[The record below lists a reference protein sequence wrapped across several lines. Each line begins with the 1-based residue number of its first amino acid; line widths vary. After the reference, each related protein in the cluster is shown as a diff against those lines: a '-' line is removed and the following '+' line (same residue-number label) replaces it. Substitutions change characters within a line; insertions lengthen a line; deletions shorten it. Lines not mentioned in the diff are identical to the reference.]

1 MGTLYDVEGFNVVH
15 TTLDDELSNV
25 RPEHKAKVG
34 TNLVAAF
41 GCYSVIIEQA
51 DVDQM
56 ASLQVKPTTMMKPG
70 AYVFVLE
77 DFIKTLTP
85 QERAAIVYHEIG
97 HLVNDHLVNVN
108 SENVETETKI
118 LVNTEAELEADQYS
132 VDRVGKAVMKSAL
145 EKVITNGTDVI
156 EKLAAKKGIP
166 FDKGAFLAA
175 VYAEDQLRV
184 RFAALS

>member
-1 MGTLYDVEGFNVVH
+1 MVTLCDVEGFNVVH

-34 TNLVAAF
+34 TSLVAAF
-41 GCYSVIIEQA
+41 GCYSVILEQA
-51 DVDQM
+51 DIDQM
-56 ASLQVKPTTMMKPG
+56 ASLQVNPTTMMKPG
-70 AYVFVLE
+70 AYVIVLE

-108 SENVETETKI
+108 PENIIEQTKI
-118 LVNTEAELEADQYS
+118 LANTEAELEADQYA
-132 VDRVGKAVMKSAL
+132 VNRVGKAVMKSAL
-145 EKVITNGTDVI
+145 EKVISNGVDVI
-156 EKLAAKKGIP
+156 EELAAKKGKP